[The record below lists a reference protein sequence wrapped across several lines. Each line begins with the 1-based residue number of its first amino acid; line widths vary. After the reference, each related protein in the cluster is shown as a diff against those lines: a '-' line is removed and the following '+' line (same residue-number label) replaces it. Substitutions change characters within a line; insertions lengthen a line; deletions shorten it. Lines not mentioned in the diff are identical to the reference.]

1 MLSAFFVAL
10 KSCNKRCRGALQG
23 VPVSPISRQRCTEL
37 NALENW
43 FCATSLWRWI
53 TCNQILPF
61 VMGHADLGDHA
72 LEIGAGPGAA
82 TAELRN
88 RVPRVTSLECDHAF
102 AVRLAQKHGNGA
114 GVVQGDAAALPF
126 RDRTFSSVV
135 AVLVLHHLR
144 SSELQDRTFAEVH
157 RVLQPG
163 GRFFAFEIPDGW
175 FNRVIHTNSTFVP
188 VQPAALA
195 GRLTTAGFAGVTL
208 DHRPGGFRFCA
219 SRKP

>member
-1 MLSAFFVAL
+1 M
-10 KSCNKRCRGALQG
+10 
-23 VPVSPISRQRCTEL
+23 

-43 FCATSLWRWI
+43 FCSTSLWRWM
-53 TCNQILPF
+53 TRNQLLPF
-61 VMGHADLGDHA
+61 VLGRADLGNHL

-82 TAELRN
+82 TAELRK
-88 RVPRVTSLECDHAF
+88 RVPRVTSLEYDHAF
-102 AVRLAQKHGNGA
+102 AARLAQTNGSA
-114 GVVQGDAAALPF
+114 SVVQADAAALPF
-126 RDRTFSSVV
+126 PDRTFSSAV

-175 FNRVIHTNSTFVP
+175 FNRVIHTNSTSVP

-195 GRLTTAGFAGVTL
+195 ARLTTAGFVSVTL
-208 DHRPGGFRFCA
+208 DQRSGGFRFRA
-219 SRKP
+219 SRKI

>member
-1 MLSAFFVAL
+1 M
-10 KSCNKRCRGALQG
+10 
-23 VPVSPISRQRCTEL
+23 

-43 FCATSLWRWI
+43 YCSTSFWRWL
-53 TCNQILPF
+53 TRKRLLPWLLRR
-61 VMGHADLGDHA
+61 ADLGNHL

-82 TAELRN
+82 TAELRK
-88 RVPRVTSLECDHAF
+88 RVPRVTSLEYDYAF
-102 AVRLAQKHGNGA
+102 ASRLAQKVGNGA

-126 RDRTFSSVV
+126 ADRTFSSAV

-144 SSELQDRTFAEVH
+144 SSELQDCAFAEVH

-188 VQPAALA
+188 VQPAELA
-195 GRLTTAGFAGVTL
+195 ARLTTARFDGVAL
-208 DHRPGGFRFCA
+208 DHRLGGFRFRA
-219 SRKP
+219 SRKN